1 MSKKPAGR
9 GLGRG
14 FDSLI
19 PTNVLDEALDPT
31 QAQDKAVS
39 ELRTVPV
46 AQVVPN
52 PHQPRRLFEPEALQE
67 LANSITEHGLLQPI
81 VVTQKGDNLYELV
94 AGERRLRASQMA
106 GLTEIPAL
114 VRTYSDQHKLELA
127 LIENLNREDLNPL
140 EIATAY
146 LKLQQQFNMTLEQIG
161 KRAGGK
167 AVSTVSNSLRLLSL
181 PENAKTALIRGQI
194 TEGHARQIVAIQ
206 EPPVQQELLDLII
219 AGGWSVR
226 KAEQFVIGYKEGTK
240 NREAAAAKVRTETP
254 ATQQLAKRLGT
265 KVAIRNMAHGG
276 RLIIEFSSD
285 DDLERITRSLLG

>member
-1 MSKKPAGR
+1 
-9 GLGRG
+9 
-14 FDSLI
+14 LI
-19 PTNVLDEALDPT
+19 PTNVLDEAFDPT
-31 QAQDKAVS
+31 NAEDKAVS
-39 ELRTVPV
+39 ELRTITIANVT
-46 AQVVPN
+46 AN

-67 LANSITEHGLLQPI
+67 LANSIREHGLLQPI
-81 VVTQKGDNLYELV
+81 VVTEKGEGKYELV
-94 AGERRLRASQMA
+94 AGERRWRASQLV

-114 VRTYSDQHKLELA
+114 VRTYTDQHKLELA

-146 LKLQQQFNMTLEQIG
+146 LKLQQQFNMTLEEIG

-181 PENAKTALIRGQI
+181 PENAKTALIRQQI
-194 TEGHARQIVAIQ
+194 SEGHARQIVAIQ
-206 EPPVQQELLDLII
+206 EPEVQQELLDLII

-240 NREAAAAKVRTETP
+240 NREMAAAKTRTETP
-254 ATQQLAKRLGT
+254 ATEALAKRLGA

-276 RLIIEFSSD
+276 RLIIEFKSD
-285 DDLERITRSLLG
+285 DDLDRITKLLV

>member
-19 PTNVLDEALDPT
+19 PTNVLDEAFDVT
-31 QAQDKAVS
+31 STEDKAVS

-46 AQVVPN
+46 GSITPN
-52 PHQPRRLFEPEALQE
+52 PHQPRRLFEPDALQE
-67 LANSITEHGLLQPI
+67 LANSIKEHGILQPI
-81 VVTQKGDNLYELV
+81 VVTESGEGKFELV
-94 AGERRLRASQMA
+94 AGERRWRASQMA
-106 GLTEIPAL
+106 GMTEVPAL
-114 VRTYSDQHKLELA
+114 VRTYTDQHKLELA

-146 LKLQQQFNMTLEQIG
+146 LKLQQQFNMTLEEIG

-181 PENAKTALIRGQI
+181 PENAKTALIRGEI
-194 TEGHARQIVAIQ
+194 SEGHARQIVAIQ
-206 EPPVQQELLDLII
+206 EPEVQQELLDLIMKN
-219 AGGWSVR
+219 GWSVR

-240 NREAAAAKVRTETP
+240 NRETAAAKTRTETP
-254 ATQQLAKRLGT
+254 ATQQLAKRLGA

-276 RLIIEFSSD
+276 RLIIEFKSD
-285 DDLERITRSLLG
+285 DDLDRITKLLT

>member
-1 MSKKPAGR
+1 VSKKPAAR

-19 PTNVLDEALDPT
+19 PTNVLDEAFDIT
-31 QAQDKAVS
+31 KNEDKAVS
-39 ELRTVPV
+39 ELRNLPV
-46 AQVVPN
+46 GAISPN

-67 LANSITEHGLLQPI
+67 LANSISEHGVLQPI
-81 VVTQKGDNLYELV
+81 VVTEIGDGKYELV
-94 AGERRLRASQMA
+94 AGERRLRASQIA
-106 GLTEIPAL
+106 GMTEVPAL
-114 VRTYSDQHKLELA
+114 VRTYTDQHKLELA

-146 LKLQQQFNMTLEQIG
+146 LKLQQQFNMTLDEIG

-194 TEGHARQIVAIQ
+194 SEGHARQIVAIQ
-206 EPPVQQELLDLII
+206 EPEVQQELLDLIVKN
-219 AGGWSVR
+219 GWSVR
-226 KAEQFVIGYKEGTK
+226 KTEQFVIGYKEGTK
-240 NREAAAAKVRTETP
+240 NRETAAAKTRTETP
-254 ATQQLAKRLGT
+254 GTQQLARRLGA

-276 RLIIEFSSD
+276 RLIIEFTSD
-285 DDLERITRSLLG
+285 EDLDRITKLLA

>member
-1 MSKKPAGR
+1 MSKSAPR

-19 PTNVLDEALDPT
+19 PTNVLDEAFDPT
-31 QAQDKAVS
+31 NAEDKAVS
-39 ELRTVPV
+39 ELRTITIANVT
-46 AQVVPN
+46 AN

-67 LANSITEHGLLQPI
+67 LANSIREHGLLQPI
-81 VVTQKGDNLYELV
+81 VVTEKGEGKYELV
-94 AGERRLRASQMA
+94 AGERRWRASQLV

-114 VRTYSDQHKLELA
+114 VRTYTDQHKLELA

-146 LKLQQQFNMTLEQIG
+146 LKLQQQFNMTLEEIG

-181 PENAKTALIRGQI
+181 PENAKTALIRQQI
-194 TEGHARQIVAIQ
+194 SEGHARQIVAIQ
-206 EPPVQQELLDLII
+206 EPEVQQELLDLII

-240 NREAAAAKVRTETP
+240 NREMAAAKTRTETP
-254 ATQQLAKRLGT
+254 ATEALAKRLGA

-276 RLIIEFSSD
+276 RLIIEFKSD
-285 DDLERITRSLLG
+285 DDLDRITKLLV